1 MDQVAPSKSMK
12 RLGALL
18 IACFIGAPLVAG
30 PVLGQI
36 SYRPL
41 TIGQSI
47 KVAKA
52 FGPDDE
58 DCVYE
63 IRRVPRPTGITHPR
77 KKLLCND

>member
-1 MDQVAPSKSMK
+1 MDQVTSSKSMK
-12 RLGALL
+12 RLGFLL
-18 IACFIGAPLVAG
+18 LACFVGAPLVAG

-47 KVAKA
+47 KVSKA

-63 IRRVPRPTGITHPR
+63 VRRVPRPNGLTHPR
-77 KKLLCND
+77 RKLLCND

>member
-1 MDQVAPSKSMK
+1 MDQVKSSKSMK
-12 RLGALL
+12 RLGGLL
-18 IACFIGAPLVAG
+18 VACFAVAPLLAG

-47 KVAKA
+47 KVSKA

-58 DCVYE
+58 DCIYE
-63 IRRVPRPTGITHPR
+63 VRRVPRPNGLTHPR

>member
-1 MDQVAPSKSMK
+1 MDQATSSKSMK
-12 RLGALL
+12 RLGLL
-18 IACFIGAPLVAG
+18 LVACFVGAPLVAG

-58 DCVYE
+58 DCIYE
-63 IRRVPRPTGITHPR
+63 VRRVPRPNGLTHPR
-77 KKLLCND
+77 RKLLCND